1 MDASRSSRVPRAF
14 LAFAF
19 ASPVRSFVRSFVRS
33 VARARVMT
41 RARARGGD
49 GRGRGPPSATSAA
62 SAVMRSDASGPP
74 SDDLDRE
81 RANEGGDD
89 DRRHRSRPHPRR
101 ASSSRA
107 DEAAASRLE
116 LKRGGTSA
124 GEGGV
129 EMTEEEAEKRKIVKE
144 RERLRSVRR
153 RKMQTAE
160 QRERERLR
168 SQKRRDAMS
177 REEKRAMA
185 DKKIQKRAE
194 ERRAKDI
201 IHETLHAARV
211 LSLSL
216 RAEK

>member
-1 MDASRSSRVPRAF
+1 
-14 LAFAF
+14 
-19 ASPVRSFVRSFVRS
+19 
-33 VARARVMT
+33 
-41 RARARGGD
+41 
-49 GRGRGPPSATSAA
+49 
-62 SAVMRSDASGPP
+62 
-74 SDDLDRE
+74 
-81 RANEGGDD
+81 
-89 DRRHRSRPHPRR
+89 
-101 ASSSRA
+101 
-107 DEAAASRLE
+107 
-116 LKRGGTSA
+116 
-124 GEGGV
+124 
-129 EMTEEEAEKRKIVKE
+129 MTEEEEEKRKIVKE

-216 RAEK
+216 RDEK

>member
-1 MDASRSSRVPRAF
+1 VTRSDDGGSPSGDVDGARANDGEEEEGGHRGRPRA
-14 LAFAF
+14 
-19 ASPVRSFVRSFVRS
+19 
-33 VARARVMT
+33 
-41 RARARGGD
+41 
-49 GRGRGPPSATSAA
+49 
-62 SAVMRSDASGPP
+62 
-74 SDDLDRE
+74 
-81 RANEGGDD
+81 
-89 DRRHRSRPHPRR
+89 RR
-101 ASSSRA
+101 ASATR
-107 DEAAASRLE
+107 DEAEAASRRGR
-116 LKRGGTSA
+116 KRGGTSA

-153 RKMQTAE
+153 RKTQTAE

-168 SQKRRDAMS
+168 SQKRRDKMS

-216 RAEK
+216 RDEK